1 MAGAIINPLD
11 LEEEVL
17 LARISSPS
25 KISRILCLAIII
37 RIRISLDHLDSHQ
50 LVEACS
56 EIMLKAQDS
65 VNSLKDLELVPK
77 TTLSAPVLDSLSQR
91 HQPIFLVSHNKIIRI
106 NLAVI
111 TNKILLLLEIIALSQ
126 EEVASLVVEHR
137 LNSNPQVVVSSVEAV
152 LSHSLLEVD
161 CSEILV
167 RTKITTINLVGYSE
181 VAPHRRNNLQEV
193 VSLEGVLKLNNQRL
207 VEVSLEEEHRNLR
220 VEDSLETLDLHLLLQ
235 HLGSHQLVE
244 AYLEEEHSLSSN
256 QLEVVSSVELQ
267 TLQSLLQQAVVYSE
281 VEDPLLEEE
290 V

>member
-1 MAGAIINPLD
+1 
-11 LEEEVL
+11 
-17 LARISSPS
+17 
-25 KISRILCLAIII
+25 
-37 RIRISLDHLDSHQ
+37 
-50 LVEACS
+50 
-56 EIMLKAQDS
+56 MLKAQDS
-65 VNSLKDLELVPK
+65 VNNLKDLELVPK

-111 TNKILLLLEIIALSQ
+111 TNKIHLLLEIIALSQ
-126 EEVASLVVEHR
+126 VEVEASLVVEHR

-152 LSHSLLEVD
+152 LSHSLLVVD

-207 VEVSLEEEHRNLR
+207 VEVSLEEEHRNPR
-220 VEDSLETLDLHLLLQ
+220 VEDSLETQDLHLLLQ

-244 AYLEEEHSLSSN
+244 AYLEEEHSLNSN

-290 V
+290 VSVQVVAVAYLEEQSLPQIWEPEEEAYLEEEVKLNNPPEVVSLVE